1 MRDRPCLHATPR
13 RFYIALAG
21 IAVLSMLYALAPP
34 LRAKA
39 AEYGP
44 GPGVNS
50 NFHEPV
56 TLASKDG
63 VLEVRLIARQ
73 GAATL
78 DTVAKPVQDFLLF
91 SYEVIRGTASDGKM
105 SGANLYPAPTLQ
117 VFPGETLI
125 VHMDNALT
133 DLTIADF
140 FSPQYTPTGGTV
152 PTYPIRLTSAP
163 INLHVHGLHV
173 SPKGNSDNV
182 MLHIPAGM
190 SNTYEYDI
198 PKNMPQGAYWYHSH
212 LHTLTSAQTYSG
224 LAGILAIGRVDGN
237 LPVVTE
243 KKIPIRSFALQYN
256 FVFNRAGG
264 QAQLNNATWPQYVS
278 TAIPP
283 AGDQLAKGTYRPSLA
298 PVNFAQSKA
307 GTTFP
312 TVWWSGPLAIENRRG
327 LTETIPSNL
336 ISFTGED
343 GRTVPADPTLPDWKR
358 DVQFTVNGQF
368 QPTLKSKAGQT
379 EIWVIENISD
389 FAYTPIQ
396 LTETATGKHPQI
408 AIVGQD
414 GNPYP
419 AVHYPV
425 EENGTRLVISPASR
439 FAIAVTIPEKGD
451 LVLEMP
457 PLGYGAKTINT
468 LGALY
473 TSNGTENYPAE
484 LGSLSISPSAVS
496 YVDGFFIFPS
506 QVLARAVPS
515 GGKGE
520 TTPFVEGQKLNAY
533 TSFVEL
539 ADVKPDVTRKILI
552 NGGFLNDK
560 ATVADPKAF
569 TYAFDSVAFP
579 NTPIVQARLNS
590 VEEWQFINHNNDEH
604 PIHVHVND
612 FEVVDTFDPTVGLHT
627 GVQHWGADNINVPA
641 PTMGAGEGV
650 VQAGTLAMRT
660 RFDEYTG
667 LYVMHCHR
675 LNHEDN
681 GLMMAVNVIPTI
693 SSYAVVV
700 AGTDGKPTEVRVLDG
715 KDDRLLATVVPF
727 PGYSGAVSVSMGDVD
742 GDGIL
747 DLVVGAGKGHA
758 PEIAVFSG
766 HDNVFKKELARFQP
780 FAPENQGGVSVT
792 VAQIDGTPADN
803 IIVGSGPGA
812 PSEVRV
818 FSTKLAALG
827 TAPALFSNFKPYAD
841 DTTGVSVAS
850 GFVDFATGRNS
861 IVTASGPGSVSM
873 VKVFVFSLMTPIAK
887 SGDSA
892 PKATV
897 DKPLNTAS
905 FIPFGGNYQSGVSL
919 TTGWL
924 AGQLGGAKRIV
935 VGQLAGKGTVK
946 VFATESRLD
955 GGPGI
960 YVGSPSQ
967 QEHGGPFREISSF
980 EPFSGADGA
989 QVATTSTTMGANLL
1003 VTGTAGQ
1010 ATRIL
1015 KYDFTRADPKVTTLT
1030 PTPLG
1035 EVAGLKGAAV
1045 AALGGD

>member
-1 MRDRPCLHATPR
+1 MRESSNDRRVLSALCAVLAA
-13 RFYIALAG
+13 FLFLAG
-21 IAVLSMLYALAPP
+21 AHAS
-34 LRAKA
+34 A
-39 AEYGP
+39 ADQWTP
-44 GPGVNS
+44 S
-50 NFHEPV
+50 TFREPV

-63 VLEVRLIARQ
+63 VLEVRLISHQ
-73 GAATL
+73 GTATL
-78 DTVAKPVQDFLLF
+78 DTVAKPVEDFLLYG
-91 SYEVIRGTASDGKM
+91 YEVIKGTASDGKM
-105 SGANLYPAPTLQ
+105 SASNPYPAPTLQ
-117 VFPGETLI
+117 VFPGEKLI

-133 DLTIADF
+133 GLTISDF
-140 FSPQYTPTGGTV
+140 FSPQYTPIGGTV
-152 PTYPIRLTSAP
+152 PTYPIQLTSAP

-190 SNTYEYDI
+190 SNTYEYDV

-243 KKIPIRSFALQYN
+243 KKIPIRNFALQYN

-278 TAIPP
+278 TAIAPV
-283 AGDQLAKGTYRPSLA
+283 GDQLAKGTYKPSLA

-327 LTETIPSNL
+327 LSETIPSNL
-336 ISFTGED
+336 ISFTGLD
-343 GRTVPADPTLPDWKR
+343 GHTVPADPTLPDWKR
-358 DVQFTVNGQF
+358 DVQFTVNGLF
-368 QPTLKSKAGQT
+368 QPVVKSKAGQT
-379 EIWVIENISD
+379 EIWVLENISD
-389 FAYTPIQ
+389 FAYMPVQ
-396 LTETATGKHPQI
+396 LTETATGRHPQI

-414 GNPYP
+414 GNPTTT
-419 AVHYPV
+419 VHYPV

-468 LGALY
+468 LGVLY

-484 LGSLSISPSAVS
+484 LGSLSIAPTAVS
-496 YVDGFFIFPS
+496 YVDGFFVFPS
-506 QVLARAVPS
+506 QVLARATGS
-515 GGKGE
+515 EGKGQ
-520 TTPFVEGQKLNAY
+520 TTPFVDGQKLNAY

-539 ADVKPDVTRKILI
+539 ADAKPDVTRKILI

-560 ATVADPKAF
+560 ATPADPKAF
-569 TYAFDSVAFP
+569 VYAFDSVAFP

-627 GVQHWGADNINVPA
+627 GVQRWGADNINVPA

-650 VQAGTLAMRT
+650 VQAGTLSMRT

-681 GLMMAVNVIPTI
+681 GLMALINVIPEI
-693 SSYAVVV
+693 SSYAVAV
-700 AGTDGKPTEVRVLDG
+700 AGTGGKPTEVRVFDG
-715 KDDRLLATVVPF
+715 KDDRLLATVIPF
-727 PGYSGAVSVSMGDVD
+727 PGYSGPVSVSMGDVD
-742 GDGIL
+742 GDGVY

-758 PEIAVFSG
+758 PEVAVFSG
-766 HDNVFKKELARFQP
+766 HDNVFKKELARFQA
-780 FAPENQGGVSVT
+780 FAPENQGGISVT
-792 VAQIDGTPADN
+792 VADIDGGTADN
-803 IIVGSGPGA
+803 IIVGSGPGT
-812 PSEVRV
+812 PSEVKV
-818 FSTKLAALG
+818 FSAKLAAVG
-827 TAPALFSNFKPYAD
+827 TAPALFSTFKPYAD
-841 DTTGVSVAS
+841 DTTGVSLAS

-873 VKVFVFSLMTPIAK
+873 VKVFVFPLLTPLAK
-887 SGDSA
+887 DGA
-892 PKATV
+892 AKATI

-924 AGQLGGAKRIV
+924 AGQLGGAKRII

-946 VFATESRLD
+946 VFATDSRID
-955 GGPGI
+955 GGPAM
-960 YVGSPSQ
+960 YLASPSQ
-967 QEHGGPFREISSF
+967 ENHAGAFREISSF
-980 EPFSGADGA
+980 EPFSGGA
-989 QVATTSTTMGANLL
+989 QVATTSTTMGASLL
-1003 VTGTAGQ
+1003 VSGTAGQ

-1015 KYDFTRADPKVTTLT
+1015 KYDFTRADPKATTLT
-1030 PTPLG
+1030 PVPLG
-1035 EVAGLKGAAV
+1035 EVAGLQGASV